1 MDSKLYLGNCIDV
14 LDNLIADGVKVDLTV
29 TSPPYDDLRT
39 YGQTCDW
46 NFDIFKQVA
55 DRLYEITN
63 DGGILVW
70 IVGDATIKGHETLSS
85 FKQAL
90 YFDSIGFK
98 MHDTMIYEKNSS
110 SFPAKRTSSDIR
122 RFSSICLFL

>member
-29 TSPPYDDLRT
+29 TSPPYDHLRT

-63 DGGILVW
+63 DGGI
-70 IVGDATIKGHETLSS
+70 
-85 FKQAL
+85 
-90 YFDSIGFK
+90 
-98 MHDTMIYEKNSS
+98 
-110 SFPAKRTSSDIR
+110 
-122 RFSSICLFL
+122 FSMDCR